1 MQLSFVSMVEEKIYN
16 KHKKIMAKIASK
28 KNVNNNAGLL
38 NVISGLDK
46 KKVKEV
52 ADFGG
57 FYVVVLKDEVIFRTH
72 AGFEIR
78 SKAWIRNMD
87 GSVADTTLYTW
98 LTNLVAMKN
107 TVKGKENEI
116 FPETDV
122 SYQDMLD
129 SMIIMTEANLTYP
142 MAAFVDPDKAVEF
155 ANNHLEWLRK
165 KSEELEAA
173 MNTPITEETEE
184 DLKKN
189 FIHDEEAIL
198 TEQIA
203 KELKKEE

>member
-1 MQLSFVSMVEEKIYN
+1 MARIA
-16 KHKKIMAKIASK
+16 KKKT
-28 KNVNNNAGLL
+28 VDNNAGLL

-57 FYVVVLKDEVIFRTH
+57 FYVVLLKDEAIFRTH

-78 SKAWIRNMD
+78 CKAWIRNMD
-87 GSVADTTLYTW
+87 GTVADTSLYAW

-107 TVKGKENEI
+107 EIKGKENEI

-122 SYQDMLD
+122 TNQDMLD
-129 SMIIMTEANLTYP
+129 SMVIMTEANLTYP
-142 MAAFVDPDKAVEF
+142 MAAFTDSDRAAKF
-155 ANNHLEWLRK
+155 ATEHLDWLRK

-173 MNTPITEETEE
+173 MNAPVADETED
-184 DLKKN
+184 DLRKN
-189 FIHDEEAIL
+189 FAHGEDAIL
-198 TEQIA
+198 AEQVA
-203 KELKKEE
+203 KELENGKEG

>member
-1 MQLSFVSMVEEKIYN
+1 MARIA
-16 KHKKIMAKIASK
+16 KKKT
-28 KNVNNNAGLL
+28 VDNNAGLL
-38 NVISGLDK
+38 NTISGLDR

-57 FYVVVLKDEVIFRTH
+57 FYVVLLKDEAIFRTH

-78 SKAWIRNMD
+78 CKAWIRNMD
-87 GSVADTTLYTW
+87 GTVADTSLYAW

-107 TVKGKENEI
+107 EIKGKEKEI

-122 SYQDMLD
+122 TNQDVLD
-129 SMIIMTEANLTYP
+129 SMVIMTEANLTYP
-142 MAAFVDPDKAVEF
+142 MAAFTDSDRAAKF
-155 ANNHLEWLRK
+155 ANEHLAWLRQ

-173 MNTPITEETEE
+173 MNALVAEETED

-189 FIHDEEAIL
+189 FAHGEEAVL
-198 TEQIA
+198 AEQVA
-203 KELKKEE
+203 KELEKDKED

>member
-1 MQLSFVSMVEEKIYN
+1 
-16 KHKKIMAKIASK
+16 MARIAKK
-28 KNVNNNAGLL
+28 KNVDNNAGLL
-38 NVISGLDK
+38 NVISGLDR

-57 FYVVVLKDEVIFRTH
+57 FYVVVLKDEIIFRTH

-78 SKAWIRNMD
+78 AKAWIRNMD
-87 GSVADTTLYTW
+87 GTVADTSLYAW

-107 TVKGKENEI
+107 EIKGKEREI

-122 SYQDMLD
+122 TNQDVFD
-129 SMIIMTEANLTYP
+129 SMVIMTEANLTYP
-142 MAAFVDPDKAVEF
+142 MAAFTDSDRAAKF
-155 ANNHLEWLRK
+155 ANEHLAWLRQ

-173 MNTPITEETEE
+173 MNAPVAEETEE

-189 FIHDEEAIL
+189 FAHGEEAIL
-198 TEQIA
+198 AEQVA
-203 KELKKEE
+203 KELEEGKEE

>member
-1 MQLSFVSMVEEKIYN
+1 MARIA
-16 KHKKIMAKIASK
+16 KKKT
-28 KNVNNNAGLL
+28 VDNNAGLL
-38 NVISGLDK
+38 NIISGIDK

-78 SKAWIRNMD
+78 TKAWIRNMD
-87 GSVADTTLYTW
+87 GSVAETSLYTW
-98 LTNLVAMKN
+98 LCNLVAMKN
-107 TVKGKENEI
+107 EIKGKEDET

-122 SYQDMLD
+122 TNKDVFD
-129 SMIIMTEANLTYP
+129 SMVIMTEANLTYP
-142 MAAFVDPDKAVEF
+142 MAAFTDSDRAAKF
-155 ANNHLEWLRK
+155 ANEHLAWLRQ

-173 MNTPITEETEE
+173 MNAPVAEETDE

-189 FIHDEEAIL
+189 FASGEEAIL
-198 TEQIA
+198 GEQVA
-203 KELKKEE
+203 KEFDKGKED